1 MSCFFNWIAKNFA
14 RKEKKEIN
22 VGKAVFKAVAITAA
36 VLAFVPTVFVK
47 RKDGFDAY
55 ALLSHVGYRKTTD
68 DNGKQHR
75 DVEVTL
81 IDVSRYGIGNK
92 KEIPVDENEDSISIE
107 E

>member
-1 MSCFFNWIAKNFA
+1 MSYFNEITKYFA
-14 RKEKKEIN
+14 REEKKEIN

-47 RKDGFDAY
+47 REDGFDGY
-55 ALLSHVGYRKTTD
+55 GLLSRVGYRKTTD
-68 DNGKQHR
+68 DNGKQRR

-92 KEIPVDENEDSISIE
+92 KEVLVEENEDSISIE